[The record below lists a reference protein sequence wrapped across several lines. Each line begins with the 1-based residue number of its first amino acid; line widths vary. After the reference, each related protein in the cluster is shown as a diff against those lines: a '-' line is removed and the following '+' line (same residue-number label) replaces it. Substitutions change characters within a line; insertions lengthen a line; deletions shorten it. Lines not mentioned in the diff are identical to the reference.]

1 MVQRARA
8 KQALSALDLRPVTGP
23 DGEPL
28 FDVPDEGCPDPDT
41 PAPSRLLGMWDN
53 VLLAY
58 HDRGRIIPEPL
69 RQHVTRMNGDVL
81 PTLLVDGYVAGVW
94 RAVEGGIEATAFTT
108 LPDETWAELAEEAGA
123 LSTLLT
129 DGDPRVYAAFKHWW
143 AKLPAGDVRILP
155 G

>member
-1 MVQRARA
+1 M
-8 KQALSALDLRPVTGP
+8 P
-23 DGEPL
+23 DG
-28 FDVPDEGCPDPDT
+28 VCPDPDT

-69 RQHVTRMNGDVL
+69 GQHVTRMNGDVL

-94 RAVEGGIEATAFTT
+94 RAVEGGIEATAFTA

-129 DGDPRVYAAFKHWW
+129 DRDPRVYAAFKHWW
-143 AKLPAGDVRILP
+143 AKLPPATSGSCPVEAMVAAPRP
-155 G
+155 ACRP